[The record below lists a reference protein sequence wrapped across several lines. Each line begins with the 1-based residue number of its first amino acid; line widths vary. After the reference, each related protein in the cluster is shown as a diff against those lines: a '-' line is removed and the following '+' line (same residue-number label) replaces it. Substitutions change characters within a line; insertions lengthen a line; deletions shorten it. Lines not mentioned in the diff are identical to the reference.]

1 MKENLLEIISK
12 EVEQNLDV
20 ILKDKLK
27 KIILYGSYARGD
39 YDEESD
45 IDFLVLTDLKND
57 EISYYRNK
65 ITDLTVE
72 LSLKY
77 GKLASIV
84 LKNENQFRE
93 YFAILPFYSNV
104 VNDGKVIYG

>member
-1 MKENLLEIISK
+1 MKENLLDIISD
-12 EVEQNLDV
+12 EVEHNLEA
-20 ILKDKLK
+20 ILKNRLK

-39 YDEESD
+39 FDEESD

-57 EISYYRNK
+57 EFSYYRDK

-84 LKNENQFRE
+84 LKNENQFQE
-93 YFAILPFYSNV
+93 YSTLLPFYSSV
-104 VNDGKVIYG
+104 VNEGKVIYG

>member
-1 MKENLLEIISK
+1 
-12 EVEQNLDV
+12 
-20 ILKDKLK
+20 
-27 KIILYGSYARGD
+27 YARGD
-39 YDEESD
+39 FDEESD

-57 EISYYRNK
+57 EFSYYRDK

-84 LKNENQFRE
+84 LKNENQFQE
-93 YFAILPFYSNV
+93 YYTLLPFYSNV
-104 VNDGKVIYG
+104 VNEGKVIYG